1 MTTNDL
7 PKVAEMVSH
16 YRVLGRLGAGGMGEV
31 YLAEDVTLGRKVALK
46 FLPPKTKADELAQQ
60 RLISEAQAAAAL
72 DHPNICAIYEV
83 GRHAERGFIV
93 MQYVEGEP
101 LSLRIARGLELIE
114 ALSIAVQMA
123 DALAEAHS
131 RGIIHRDLKPQN
143 IMVNARGQA
152 KLLDFGLATPPLR
165 GLPPALSEAET
176 QEVPTRHGAVLG
188 TPAYMSPEQAQG
200 RPQDARSDLF
210 SLGVVLYEMVTGARP
225 FSGSTSTETMAA
237 IITHVP
243 PPLSRPGLTVPYEL
257 QRIVSKSL
265 AKDPDD
271 RYQTARDLLIDL
283 RGLRQDL
290 ASGSGDSRAPLVL
303 QGPAV
308 AVLPFADMSPEKDQ
322 EYLCEGM
329 AEEVITALA
338 QVKGLR
344 VACRRSAFRFKGGG
358 HDLREV
364 GAKLNV
370 TGVVEGSVR
379 RSGNRLRISAQ
390 LINVADGFHVW
401 SERYDR
407 EMQDVFLI
415 QDEISRAIAHA
426 LKVKLADEQPL
437 VKRPTDDLEAYHLY
451 LKGRHHWNKRVPSA
465 IRTALEYFQQALR
478 RDDKYALAHSGIAD
492 CYIVPGYYGS
502 APPSQVMRLGKQA
515 ALKALELDETL
526 AAAYAP
532 LAMVTALY
540 EFDWLGAERHFQR
553 ALELD
558 PAFAIAYTWYALF
571 DLVPQGRLPEAHKA
585 ARKALQIDPLNSTV
599 TTVLG
604 ATLYYERRYE
614 DAVDELSKSIE
625 LDPSFP
631 VAYYYRG
638 RAFMA
643 LGRHTE
649 AQAAL
654 ERAGEVMGQSAT
666 VMGALVHCLAAS
678 GRRAD
683 ALAMREKLE
692 ALGASGYAPPYAMA
706 QAHLGLGDLDRAWDC
721 LEQAYQERSALL
733 AFVKMDPLVDPLR
746 PRREFDQLLRK
757 MNLLD

>member
-1 MTTNDL
+1 VTTNDL
-7 PKVAEMVSH
+7 PSVADVVSH

-31 YLAEDVTLGRKVALK
+31 YLAEDLTLGRKVALK
-46 FLPPKTKADELAQQ
+46 FLPPKSKADELAQQ
-60 RLISEAQAAAAL
+60 RLLAEAQAAAAL

-83 GRHAERGFIV
+83 GRHAERAFIV

-101 LSLRIARGLELIE
+101 LSLRIARGLELVV

-123 DALAEAHS
+123 DALAEAHA
-131 RGIIHRDLKPQN
+131 RGIVHRDLKPQN
-143 IMVNARGQA
+143 IMISARGHA
-152 KLLDFGLATPPLR
+152 KLLDFGLATPPPR
-165 GLPPALSEAET
+165 VPSAELSEAET
-176 QEVPTRHGAVLG
+176 QEVPTRHGRVVG
-188 TPAYMSPEQAQG
+188 TPAYMSPEQARG
-200 RPQDARSDLF
+200 RAQDPRSDLF

-225 FSGSTSTETMAA
+225 FSGSTSTETMEA
-237 IITHVP
+237 ILTHAP
-243 PPLSRPGLTVPYEL
+243 APLSRPGLTVPYEL
-257 QRIVSKSL
+257 QRIVSKAL

-290 ASGSGDSRAPLVL
+290 STGSSESRPPLVP

-308 AVLPFADMSPEKDQ
+308 AVLPFADMSLEKDQ

-358 HDLREV
+358 HDLREMA
-364 GAKLNV
+364 AKLNV
-370 TGVVEGSVR
+370 NGVVEGSVR

-407 EMQDVFLI
+407 EMQDVFMI

-465 IRTALEYFQQALR
+465 IRTALDYFQQALR

-502 APPSQVMRLGKQA
+502 APPGQVMPLGKQA
-515 ALKALELDETL
+515 ALKALELDDSL

-540 EFDWLGAERHFQR
+540 EYDWLGAERLFRR

-558 PAFAIAYTWYALF
+558 PTFAIAYTWYALF
-571 DLVPQGRLPEAHKA
+571 DLVPQGRLSEAHAA

-599 TTVLG
+599 NTVLG
-604 ATLYYERRYE
+604 ATLYYERHYAE
-614 DAVDELSKSIE
+614 AVDELQRSIE
-625 LDPSFP
+625 LDPAFP
-631 VAYYYRG
+631 VAYYYRA

-643 LGRHTE
+643 LGRHAE
-649 AQAAL
+649 AEAAL
-654 ERAGEVMGQSAT
+654 ERAGEIMGVSAT
-666 VMGALVHCLAAS
+666 VMGALACCLGTS
-678 GRRAD
+678 GRRAE
-683 ALAMREKLE
+683 AMAVREKLE
-692 ALGASGYAPPYAMA
+692 ALAASGYAPPYALA
-706 QAHLGLGDLDRAWDC
+706 QAHIGLGDLDAAWEC
-721 LEQAYQERSALL
+721 LQRAYQERSALL
-733 AFVKMDPLVDPLR
+733 AFVKTDPIFDPLR
-746 PRREFDQLLRK
+746 PRREFEELLRT